1 MPYWGYSLSSTYI
14 EIDMKRRSVDHAF
27 ARTTDKEI
35 NGIKFSFS
43 SSCFFFFN
51 LWNRILFIACMHN
64 LVYYNSKL
72 VFFFENDE
80 KKCVFWNYPS
90 NYYFRF

>member
-1 MPYWGYSLSSTYI
+1 MELSFLFHLLAS
-14 EIDMKRRSVDHAF
+14 
-27 ARTTDKEI
+27 
-35 NGIKFSFS
+35 
-43 SSCFFFFN
+43 FFFN

-80 KKCVFWNYPS
+80 KKNVCSGITLATIILDFNDA
-90 NYYFRF
+90 R